1 MIRVTIFMARRVA
14 KSKNERGLWEFRRCS
29 VEYGETLANALG
41 REMREEYG
49 IEIKVGDCGCC

>member
-1 MIRVTIFMARRVA
+1 MARRVA